1 MAIDRYLRA
10 KPSSSLAY
18 NNRALMHLH
27 LGQIQKARE
36 DISVALQLNHL
47 NYVAY
52 FNLFSV

>member
-1 MAIDRYLRA
+1 MAIDRYIRA

-18 NNRALMHLH
+18 SNRALMHFH
-27 LGQIQKARE
+27 LGQTSKARE